1 MMTVDGSIKSSA
13 LLSCWIDIDRSDTR
27 TRTVAPTIDTM
38 AAAIASTHALVATAR
53 PVAVTRARR
62 AAAVRCD
69 ASKRDAAASSVTRRD
84 AAMGLGAAL
93 LGAFVAPTAANAVEC
108 TWAIGCMPGTEP
120 GAPPRYNLPGAAYSP
135 AEAAEERFRAKI
147 RAEKEAEETAF
158 AQRMAAQKAA
168 EEEAAAK
175 AAAEAAVE
183 AQ

>member
-1 MMTVDGSIKSSA
+1 
-13 LLSCWIDIDRSDTR
+13 
-27 TRTVAPTIDTM
+27 M
-38 AAAIASTHALVATAR
+38 AASIAPTHALVVTAR
-53 PVAVTRARR
+53 PAAVTRARR
-62 AAAVRCD
+62 PASAVRCD
-69 ASKRDAAASSVTRRD
+69 ASKDAAGSRLATRRD
-84 AAMGLGAAL
+84 ATFGLGAAL
-93 LGAFVAPTAANAVEC
+93 VAALAAPANANAVEC

-120 GAPPRYNLPGAAYSP
+120 GAPPRYTLPGAAYAP

-175 AAAEAAVE
+175 AAAEAAAEAAAKAAAEAAVE

>member
-1 MMTVDGSIKSSA
+1 
-13 LLSCWIDIDRSDTR
+13 
-27 TRTVAPTIDTM
+27 M
-38 AAAIASTHALVATAR
+38 AASIAPTHALVVTAR
-53 PVAVTRARR
+53 PAAVTRARR
-62 AAAVRCD
+62 AASVVRCD
-69 ASKRDAAASSVTRRD
+69 ASKDAAGSRLVTRRD
-84 AAMGLGAAL
+84 ATFGLGAAL
-93 LGAFVAPTAANAVEC
+93 VAALAAPAQSANAVEC

-120 GAPPRYNLPGAAYSP
+120 GAPPRYNLPGAAYAP

-175 AAAEAAVE
+175 AAAEAAAEAAAKAAAEAAVE

>member
-1 MMTVDGSIKSSA
+1 
-13 LLSCWIDIDRSDTR
+13 
-27 TRTVAPTIDTM
+27 M
-38 AAAIASTHALVATAR
+38 AASIASTNALVVTAR
-53 PVAVTRARR
+53 PAAVTRARR
-62 AAAVRCD
+62 PASAVRCD
-69 ASKRDAAASSVTRRD
+69 ASKDAARSRLATRRD
-84 AAMGLGAAL
+84 ATFGLGAAL
-93 LGAFVAPTAANAVEC
+93 VAALAAPAALVAALAAPAAANAVEC

-175 AAAEAAVE
+175 AAAEAAAKAAAEAAVE

>member
-1 MMTVDGSIKSSA
+1 MKNYKV
-13 LLSCWIDIDRSDTR
+13 RR
-27 TRTVAPTIDTM
+27 TRGTRLPPS
-38 AAAIASTHALVATAR
+38 AASSSSQRPRQVDDPLNLAAR
-53 PVAVTRARR
+53 LPRAFR

-120 GAPPRYNLPGAAYSP
+120 GAPPRYTMPGPAYSP

-147 RAEKEAEETAF
+147 RAEKEAEQSAF
-158 AQRMAAQKAA
+158 NKRMAAQEEAAAAKAA
-168 EEEAAAK
+168 EKAAADAAAEAAAK
-175 AAAEAAVE
+175 AAAEAAA

>member
-1 MMTVDGSIKSSA
+1 
-13 LLSCWIDIDRSDTR
+13 
-27 TRTVAPTIDTM
+27 M
-38 AAAIASTHALVATAR
+38 AASIASTHALVVIAR
-53 PVAVTRARR
+53 PAAVTRARR
-62 AAAVRCD
+62 AASAVRCD
-69 ASKRDAAASSVTRRD
+69 ASKDAAGSRLATRRD
-84 AAMGLGAAL
+84 ATFGLGAAL
-93 LGAFVAPTAANAVEC
+93 VAALAAPANANAVEC

-120 GAPPRYNLPGAAYSP
+120 GAPPRYTLPGAAYAP

-175 AAAEAAVE
+175 AAAEAAAEAAAKAAAEAAVE